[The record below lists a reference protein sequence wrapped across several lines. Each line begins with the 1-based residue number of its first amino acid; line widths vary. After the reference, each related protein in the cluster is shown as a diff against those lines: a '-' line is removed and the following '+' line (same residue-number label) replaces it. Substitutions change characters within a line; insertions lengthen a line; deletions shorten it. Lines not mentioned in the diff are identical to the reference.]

1 MRYGQATDEEAVAA
15 GAAAANPEARAVDG
29 AAGAAAEAGAAGG
42 EAESAAPAPASAV
55 WSSTYT
61 GERHLGRDF
70 YSKRFRL
77 LLNHVV
83 ESGPPLTEPALL
95 HDQEVGGWMDWGAS
109 MCGASTMRRTESRVE
124 VYSCRLI
131 YGSPPRT

>member
-1 MRYGQATDEEAVAA
+1 MQAADE
-15 GAAAANPEARAVDG
+15 AAA
-29 AAGAAAEAGAAGG
+29 
-42 EAESAAPAPASAV
+42 AAPAPSESSSSAAAGEAGEAGEEGAASRLGARV
-55 WSSTYT
+55 PYE

-95 HDQEVGGWMDWGAS
+95 HDQQVGGNNSGFMCRWRARLRLTDGWMVDGWS
-109 MCGASTMRRTESRVE
+109 DR
-124 VYSCRLI
+124 
-131 YGSPPRT
+131 